1 MPLDDDAVLA
11 RYDELIDAWARH
23 DLAAIQWMRASNV
36 ELVIEGNHQLAALDA
51 FFGVVDAE
59 RT

>member
-1 MPLDDDAVLA
+1 M
-11 RYDELIDAWARH
+11 RGRGTI
-23 DLAAIQWMRASNV
+23 AAIQSMHASNV